1 MLGNVSNF
9 SAVEVQGELP
19 PIPLLRYT
27 DCCTAEARTEQRMV
41 KRGGGFLP
49 GPEFFQRPEIE
60 ILMKRGIIGRPE

>member
-1 MLGNVSNF
+1 MLGNVSSF

-41 KRGGGFLP
+41 KRGGGIPP
-49 GPEFFQRPEIE
+49 GTGVFSKARNRDFNEKGDNRTA
-60 ILMKRGIIGRPE
+60 